1 MLAPAYVRDHADRVA
16 AGLRNRGLDPEA
28 ILDSFAA
35 LAARR
40 REQIL
45 EVEGLKREQNAAG
58 EEVARAKKQ
67 GLDPSGV
74 FAANKAR
81 ALQIKQLEA
90 ALEDVDQR
98 RTDLLMPF
106 PNLPNASVPVGKSA
120 GDNVEVRR
128 HGAPRALDFEPRP
141 HWDIGTE
148 LGILDFERAAKMS
161 GARFSVLMGAGARL
175 ARALINF
182 MLELHTREHGY
193 TEVEPPFLVNADA
206 LRGTGNLPKFEQ
218 DLFKVAG
225 DWDLF
230 LIPTAEVPLTNLYRG
245 EILDGRQLPLRY
257 TAYTHCFRTE
267 PAVRGAYG
275 RGPF

>member
-1 MLAPAYVRDHADRVA
+1 MLDPAYVREHLEDVRT
-16 AGLRNRGLDPEA
+16 GLRNRGLDADA
-28 ILDSFAA
+28 ILEPFAS
-35 LAARR
+35 LDARR

-90 ALEDVDQR
+90 ALEDVEQK
-98 RTDLLMPF
+98 RTDLLMTV
-106 PNLPNASVPVGKSA
+106 PNLPHASVPVGKSA

-128 HGAPRALDFEPRP
+128 HGAPRTFDFDPRP

-193 TEVEPPFLVNADA
+193 TEVEPPFLVNTDA
-206 LRGTGNLPKFEQ
+206 LRGTGNLPNFEQ
-218 DLFKVAG
+218 DPLRIAG
-225 DWDLF
+225 GGVLF
-230 LIPTAEVPLTNLYRG
+230 LGTSAAAPLSSFYR
-245 EILDGRQLPLRY
+245 RQLPGVRVRPLRC
-257 TAYTHCFRTE
+257 TAYTPC
-267 PAVRGAYG
+267 VCSGAG
-275 RGPF
+275 S